1 MNTIT
6 IQKLNLDFLDNILDL
21 AQKINP
27 HKTFDELNQKQIEMF
42 AYDHYH
48 CFGIFNDNI
57 LVGLSSAWVTVRFY
71 CGKQLEVDNLMV
83 EPTLQ
88 SKGYGKILM
97 EYLENWAKEN
107 GCLTV
112 ELNTYVFNERSHKF
126 YFNQGYKIIGYHFQ
140 KTL

>member
-1 MNTIT
+1 MNAIT

-21 AQKINP
+21 VQKINP
-27 HKTFDELNQKQIEMF
+27 HKTFDELSQKQIEMF
-42 AYDHYH
+42 TYDHYH